1 MISVQMNGNI
11 YFRELHSQRVST
23 DDELMTCV
31 VAFADEQFLK
41 FEVLHI
47 KLVIVSLTMS
57 YTYALDSAL

>member
-11 YFRELHSQRVST
+11 YFRELYSQRVST

-47 KLVIVSLTMS
+47 VFIIVLLVIS
-57 YTYALDSAL
+57 YM

>member
-11 YFRELHSQRVST
+11 YFRELYSQRVST
-23 DDELMTCV
+23 DDELMTCI

-47 KLVIVSLTMS
+47 VFIIVLLVIS
-57 YTYALDSAL
+57 